1 MVELKTSS
9 VDKIR
14 RFLLGSEMAMPLA
27 IVGILAL
34 MIVPLPPLL
43 LDVLIAIN
51 ITLAILMLM
60 TSIQVRDALE
70 FSVFPS
76 LLLMTTLF
84 RLSLNVASTR
94 LILLD
99 GGSGAE
105 AAGKIIETF
114 GVFIIGGN
122 YAVGIV
128 VFLILM
134 LINFIV
140 ITKGAGRIAEVTA
153 RFTLDSLPG
162 KQMSIDSDLASGLI
176 DQDQARSKR
185 ESLSRETDFYGAM
198 DGASKFV
205 RGDAIAGLV
214 ITAINLIGGLFVG
227 MVQLE
232 LTFGD
237 AAAAYMLLTIGDAL
251 VSQVPA
257 LLISTASGM
266 VITRVSDE
274 RELGAQVGGQMLSNP
289 KVMGA
294 SAGILGALALVPN
307 MPLLPFTIMI
317 GGLVY
322 LARRKPKDEKD
333 KKTIAAKAKAK
344 KELSEDEQLE
354 KMLPVEMLE
363 LEVGY
368 ALVKL
373 VDNREGGEIVK
384 RISGLRRNF
393 AKDMGIILPPV
404 HVRDNLELK
413 PGEYRLLVQGV
424 EMARGAVM
432 PDRIMAMDPGDARE
446 KLEGIQTT
454 EPAFGLP
461 ALWIRATQKA
471 KAEVAGYT
479 VVEPATVVVTHISD
493 VLTREAYQLVDRE
506 GLQQLLEIV
515 ARRSP
520 KIVEELIPT
529 ILSHAEVLAVVRAL
543 LKEGIGIRDMR
554 AILEGLTEAAPRS
567 KSTPYLVDRVR
578 MRLGASITQSL
589 VSPDGKLYVG
599 IFDSQSED
607 ALRTFVTRSETEV
620 ALAPDLTTAQN
631 LVTQL
636 QRVMQTHQGE
646 GRAPAIIVP
655 PDLRYPIQHFAL
667 RFVAGLYVISQREIP
682 PRVDVTSNLSLTLFP
697 GRGVQTPGM
706 GTRASQNNL

>member
-1 MVELKTSS
+1 MAAAVTNQRK
-9 VDKIR
+9 DWKR
-14 RFLLGSEMAMPLA
+14 LLPGTDMAMPTA

-34 MIVPLPPLL
+34 MILPLPPLL
-43 LDVLIAIN
+43 LDILIAIN
-51 ITLAILMLM
+51 ITLALMMLL
-60 TSIQVRDALE
+60 TSIQVRNALE
-70 FSVFPS
+70 FSVLPS

-84 RLSLNVASTR
+84 RLGLNVASTR

-99 GGSGAE
+99 GGTGSE
-105 AAGKIIETF
+105 AAGQIIETF
-114 GVFIIGGN
+114 GVFIVGGN

-128 VFLILM
+128 IFLILM

-162 KQMSIDSDLASGLI
+162 KQMSIDSDLASGLL
-176 DQDQARSKR
+176 DTDEARKKR
-185 ESLSRETDFYGAM
+185 QELSRETDFYGAM

-227 MVQLE
+227 MVQLD
-232 LTFGD
+232 LSFTD
-237 AAAAYMLLTIGDAL
+237 AATVYTILTIGDAL

-274 RELGAQVGGQMLSNP
+274 RELGAQVGGQMFNNP
-289 KVMGA
+289 KVLYAG
-294 SAGILGALALVPN
+294 AGIMGALALVPN
-307 MPLLPFTIMI
+307 MPLFPFAMVI

-322 LARRKPKDEKD
+322 IGRKVTKEGEEPKKKD
-333 KKTIAAKAKAK
+333 AKKTAKAD
-344 KELSEDEQLE
+344 LSEDEQLE
-354 KMLPVEMLE
+354 RMLPVETLE

-404 HVRDNLELK
+404 HVRDNLELN
-413 PGEYRLLVQGV
+413 PGEYRLMIQGV
-424 EMARGAVM
+424 EMARGSVM

-446 KLEGIQTT
+446 KLEGIKTT

-493 VLTREAYQLVDRE
+493 VLNREAHQLIDRE
-506 GLQQLLEIV
+506 GLQKLLEVV

-520 KIVEELIPT
+520 KIVEELIPAMM
-529 ILSHAEVLAVVRAL
+529 SHAEVLAVLRSL

-554 AILEGLTEAAPRS
+554 SILEALTEAAPKS
-567 KSTPYLVDRVR
+567 KSIPYIVDRVR
-578 MRLGASITQSL
+578 MRLGPSIIQEL
-589 VSPDGKLYVG
+589 VSPDGKIYVG
-599 IFDSQSED
+599 IFDSQSEET
-607 ALRTFVTRSETEV
+607 LRSFVSRTDTEV

-636 QRVMQTHQGE
+636 QRVMQNHQGE
-646 GRAPAIIVP
+646 GRAPVIIVP
-655 PDLRYPIQHFAL
+655 PDLRYAIQHFAL
-667 RFVAGLYVISQREIP
+667 RFVAGLFVVSQREIP
-682 PRVDVTSNLSLTLFP
+682 PRVDVTSNLSLSLYQ
-697 GRGVQTPGM
+697 GRTAQTKGGSNRPNQM
-706 GTRASQNNL
+706 SA

>member
-1 MVELKTSS
+1 MATQVQPATGW
-9 VDKIR
+9 R
-14 RFLLGSEMAMPLA
+14 RIQGFLSASEMGMPIA
-27 IVGILAL
+27 IIGILSL
-34 MIVPLPPLL
+34 MILPLPPIL
-43 LDVLIAIN
+43 LDILIAIN
-51 ITLAILMLM
+51 ITTAILMVM
-60 TSIQVRDALE
+60 TSIQVKDALE

-84 RLSLNVASTR
+84 RLALNVASTR

-105 AAGKIIETF
+105 AAGEIIETF

-128 VFLILM
+128 VFLILT

-176 DQDQARSKR
+176 DQEEAKKRRSN
-185 ESLSRETDFYGAM
+185 LTRETDFYGAM

-227 MVQLE
+227 MVQLD

-237 AAAAYMLLTIGDAL
+237 AASAYTLLTIGDAL

-274 RELGAQVGGQMLSNP
+274 RELGAQVGGQMLTNP
-289 KVMGA
+289 RVLVA
-294 SAGILGALALVPN
+294 SAGIVGALALVPN
-307 MPLLPFTIMI
+307 MPLTPFALII
-317 GGLVY
+317 GGLAFA
-322 LARRKPKDEKD
+322 ARSKPTSEDGKKDQ
-333 KKTIAAKAKAK
+333 KTKAKKAK
-344 KELSEDEQLE
+344 KELSEDEQLQQ
-354 KMLPVEMLE
+354 MLPVEMLE

-413 PGEYRLLVQGV
+413 PGEYRLLIQGV
-424 EMARGAVM
+424 EMARGVVM
-432 PDRIMAMDPGDARE
+432 PDRLMAMDPGDARE
-446 KLEGIQTT
+446 QIEGIKTT

-461 ALWIRATQKA
+461 ALWIRSGQKT

-493 VLTREAYQLVDRE
+493 VLGREAYQLVDRD
-506 GLQQLLEIV
+506 GLQRLLEVV
-515 ARRSP
+515 AVRSP
-520 KIVEELIPT
+520 KIVEELIPG
-529 ILSHAEVLAVVRAL
+529 ILSHAEVLGVIRGL
-543 LKEGIGIRDMR
+543 LKEGVAVRDMR
-554 AILEGLTEAAPRS
+554 AILEALTEAAPRS
-567 KSTPYLVDRVR
+567 KNLPYLIDRVR
-578 MRLGASITQSL
+578 MRLGGSIVQSL
-589 VSPDGKLYVG
+589 IAPDGKLYVG

-607 ALRTFVTRSETEV
+607 SLRAFVTRSETEV

-636 QRVMQTHQGE
+636 QRVLQTHQGE
-646 GRAPAIIVP
+646 GRPPVIIVP
-655 PDLRYPIQHFAL
+655 PDLRYAIQHFAI
-667 RFVAGLYVISQREIP
+667 RFVSGLFVVSQREIP
-682 PRVDVTSNLSLTLFP
+682 PRIDVTSNIPLTLFP
-697 GRGVQTPGM
+697 GRGVQQPAVP
-706 GTRASQNNL
+706 RSRQA

>member
-1 MVELKTSS
+1 
-9 VDKIR
+9 
-14 RFLLGSEMAMPLA
+14 
-27 IVGILAL
+27 
-34 MIVPLPPLL
+34 
-43 LDVLIAIN
+43 
-51 ITLAILMLM
+51 
-60 TSIQVRDALE
+60 
-70 FSVFPS
+70 
-76 LLLMTTLF
+76 
-84 RLSLNVASTR
+84 
-94 LILLD
+94 
-99 GGSGAE
+99 
-105 AAGKIIETF
+105 
-114 GVFIIGGN
+114 
-122 YAVGIV
+122 
-128 VFLILM
+128 
-134 LINFIV
+134 
-140 ITKGAGRIAEVTA
+140 
-153 RFTLDSLPG
+153 
-162 KQMSIDSDLASGLI
+162 
-176 DQDQARSKR
+176 
-185 ESLSRETDFYGAM
+185 
-198 DGASKFV
+198 
-205 RGDAIAGLV
+205 
-214 ITAINLIGGLFVG
+214 
-227 MVQLE
+227 
-232 LTFGD
+232 
-237 AAAAYMLLTIGDAL
+237 
-251 VSQVPA
+251 
-257 LLISTASGM
+257 
-266 VITRVSDE
+266 
-274 RELGAQVGGQMLSNP
+274 
-289 KVMGA
+289 
-294 SAGILGALALVPN
+294 LALVPN

-706 GTRASQNNL
+706 GTRASQNNI

>member
-1 MVELKTSS
+1 
-9 VDKIR
+9 
-14 RFLLGSEMAMPLA
+14 MAMPTA

-34 MIVPLPPLL
+34 MILPLPPLL
-43 LDVLIAIN
+43 LDILIAIN
-51 ITLAILMLM
+51 ITLALMMLL
-60 TSIQVRDALE
+60 TSIQVRNALE
-70 FSVFPS
+70 FSVLPS

-84 RLSLNVASTR
+84 RLGLNVASTR

-99 GGSGAE
+99 GGTGSE
-105 AAGKIIETF
+105 AAGQIIETF
-114 GVFIIGGN
+114 GVFIVGGN

-128 VFLILM
+128 IFLILM

-162 KQMSIDSDLASGLI
+162 KQMSIDSDLASGLL
-176 DQDQARSKR
+176 DTDEARKKR
-185 ESLSRETDFYGAM
+185 QELSRETDFYGAM

-227 MVQLE
+227 MVQLD
-232 LTFGD
+232 LSFTD
-237 AAAAYMLLTIGDAL
+237 AATVYTILTIGDAL

-274 RELGAQVGGQMLSNP
+274 RELGAQVGGQMFNNP
-289 KVMGA
+289 KVLYAG
-294 SAGILGALALVPN
+294 AGIMGALALVPN
-307 MPLLPFTIMI
+307 MPLFPFAMVI

-322 LARRKPKDEKD
+322 IGRKVTKEGEEPKKKD
-333 KKTIAAKAKAK
+333 AKKTAKAD
-344 KELSEDEQLE
+344 LSEDEQLE
-354 KMLPVEMLE
+354 RMLPVETLE

-404 HVRDNLELK
+404 HVRDNLELN
-413 PGEYRLLVQGV
+413 PGEYRLMIQGV
-424 EMARGAVM
+424 EMARGSVM

-446 KLEGIQTT
+446 KLEGIKTT

-493 VLTREAYQLVDRE
+493 VLNREAHQLIDRE
-506 GLQQLLEIV
+506 GLQKLLEVV

-520 KIVEELIPT
+520 KIVEELIPAMM
-529 ILSHAEVLAVVRAL
+529 SHAEVLAVLRSL

-554 AILEGLTEAAPRS
+554 SILEALTEAAPKS
-567 KSTPYLVDRVR
+567 KSIPYIVDRVR
-578 MRLGASITQSL
+578 MRLGPSIIQEL
-589 VSPDGKLYVG
+589 VSPDGKIYVG
-599 IFDSQSED
+599 IFDSQSEET
-607 ALRTFVTRSETEV
+607 LRSFVSRTDTEV

-636 QRVMQTHQGE
+636 QRVMQNHQGE
-646 GRAPAIIVP
+646 GRAPVIIVP
-655 PDLRYPIQHFAL
+655 PDLRYAIQHFAL
-667 RFVAGLYVISQREIP
+667 RFVAGLFVVSQREIP
-682 PRVDVTSNLSLTLFP
+682 PRVDVTSNLSLSLYQ
-697 GRGVQTPGM
+697 GRTAQTKGGSNRPNQM
-706 GTRASQNNL
+706 SA

>member
-1 MVELKTSS
+1 MAEAALKSPG
-9 VDKIR
+9 KLKQ
-14 RFLLGSEMAMPLA
+14 FLTGSEMGMPLA
-27 IVGILAL
+27 IIGILAL
-34 MIVPLPPLL
+34 MILPLPPIL
-43 LDVLIAIN
+43 LDVLIATN
-51 ITLAILMLM
+51 ITVAILMLM

-84 RLSLNVASTR
+84 RLALNVASTR

-176 DQDQARSKR
+176 DQDEARNRR
-185 ESLSRETDFYGAM
+185 ETLARETDFYGAM

-232 LTFGD
+232 LSFGD
-237 AAAAYMLLTIGDAL
+237 AASAYMLLTIGDAL

-266 VITRVSDE
+266 VITRVSDD
-274 RELGAQVGGQMLSNP
+274 RELGAQVGGQMLTKP
-289 KVMGA
+289 KVMLA
-294 SAGILGALALVPN
+294 SAGILGALAMVPN
-307 MPLLPFTIMI
+307 MPLAPFTIMI
-317 GGLVY
+317 GGLVL
-322 LARRKPKDEKD
+322 LARKKPKGEEK
-333 KKTIAAKAKAK
+333 KKDPAKQGKAKQN
-344 KELSEDEQLE
+344 LSEDEQLE
-354 KMLPVEMLE
+354 RMLPVEMLE

-413 PGEYRLLVQGV
+413 PGEYRLLIQGV

-446 KLEGIQTT
+446 KLDGIQTT

-461 ALWIRATQKA
+461 ALWIRAAQKA

-493 VLTREAYQLVDRE
+493 VLTREAYQLLDRE
-506 GLQQLLEIV
+506 GLQKLLEVV

-520 KIVEELIPT
+520 KIVEELIPG
-529 ILSHAEVLAVVRAL
+529 ILSHAEVLGVVRVL
-543 LKEGIGIRDMR
+543 LKEGLGIRDMR
-554 AILEGLTEAAPRS
+554 TILEALTEAAPKS
-567 KSTPYLVDRVR
+567 KSIPFLVDRVR

-607 ALRTFVTRSETEV
+607 ALRAFVTRSEAEV

-636 QRVMQTHQGE
+636 QRVLQTHQGE
-646 GRAPAIIVP
+646 GRAPAVIVP

-667 RFVAGLYVISQREIP
+667 RFVAGLYVVSQREIP

-697 GRGVQTPGM
+697 GRGVQNTAGP
-706 GTRASQNNL
+706 TRASQMG

>member
-1 MVELKTSS
+1 M
-9 VDKIR
+9 
-14 RFLLGSEMAMPLA
+14 GMPIA
-27 IVGILAL
+27 IIGILSL
-34 MIVPLPPLL
+34 MILPLPPIL
-43 LDVLIAIN
+43 LDILIAIN
-51 ITLAILMLM
+51 ITTAILMVM
-60 TSIQVRDALE
+60 TSIQVKDALE

-84 RLSLNVASTR
+84 RLALNVASTR

-105 AAGKIIETF
+105 AAGEIIETF

-128 VFLILM
+128 VFLILT

-176 DQDQARSKR
+176 DQEEAKKRRSN
-185 ESLSRETDFYGAM
+185 LTRETDFYGAM

-227 MVQLE
+227 MVQLD

-237 AAAAYMLLTIGDAL
+237 AASAYTLLTIGDAL

-274 RELGAQVGGQMLSNP
+274 RELGAQVGGQMLTNP
-289 KVMGA
+289 RVLVA
-294 SAGILGALALVPN
+294 SAGIVGALALVPN
-307 MPLLPFTIMI
+307 MPLTPFAIII
-317 GGLVY
+317 GGLAFA
-322 LARRKPKDEKD
+322 ARSKPTSEDGKKDQ
-333 KKTIAAKAKAK
+333 KTKAKKAK
-344 KELSEDEQLE
+344 KELSEDEQLQQ
-354 KMLPVEMLE
+354 MLPVEMLE

-413 PGEYRLLVQGV
+413 PGEYRLLIQGV
-424 EMARGAVM
+424 EMARGVVM
-432 PDRIMAMDPGDARE
+432 PDRLMAMDPGDARE
-446 KLEGIQTT
+446 QIEGIKTT

-461 ALWIRATQKA
+461 ALWIRSGQKT

-493 VLTREAYQLVDRE
+493 VLGREAYQLVDRD
-506 GLQQLLEIV
+506 GLQRLLEVV
-515 ARRSP
+515 AVRSP
-520 KIVEELIPT
+520 KIVEELIPG
-529 ILSHAEVLAVVRAL
+529 ILSHAEVLGVIRGL
-543 LKEGIGIRDMR
+543 LKEGVAVRDMR
-554 AILEGLTEAAPRS
+554 AILEALTEAAPRS
-567 KSTPYLVDRVR
+567 KNLPYLIDRVR
-578 MRLGASITQSL
+578 MRLGGSIVQSL
-589 VSPDGKLYVG
+589 IAPDGKLYVG

-607 ALRTFVTRSETEV
+607 SLRAFVTRSETEV

-636 QRVMQTHQGE
+636 QRVLQTHQGE
-646 GRAPAIIVP
+646 GRPPVIIVP
-655 PDLRYPIQHFAL
+655 PDLRYAIQHFAI
-667 RFVAGLYVISQREIP
+667 RFVSGLFVVSQREIP
-682 PRVDVTSNLSLTLFP
+682 PRIDVTSNIPLTLFP
-697 GRGVQTPGM
+697 GRGVQQPAVP
-706 GTRASQNNL
+706 RSRQA

>member
-1 MVELKTSS
+1 MATQVQPVAGWK
-9 VDKIR
+9 KIQK
-14 RFLLGSEMAMPLA
+14 FLSASEMGMPIA
-27 IVGILAL
+27 IIGILAL
-34 MIVPLPPLL
+34 MILPLPPIL
-43 LDVLIAIN
+43 LDILIAIN
-51 ITLAILMLM
+51 ITIAILMVM
-60 TSIQVRDALE
+60 TSIQVKDALE

-84 RLSLNVASTR
+84 RLALNVASTR

-105 AAGKIIETF
+105 AAGEIIQTF
-114 GVFIIGGN
+114 GIFIIGGN

-128 VFLILM
+128 VFLILT

-176 DQDQARSKR
+176 DQDEAKQRRTNLA
-185 ESLSRETDFYGAM
+185 RETDFYGAM

-227 MVQLE
+227 MVQLD
-232 LTFGD
+232 LAFGD
-237 AAAAYMLLTIGDAL
+237 AASAYTLLTIGDAL

-274 RELGAQVGGQMLSNP
+274 RELGAQVGGQMLTNP
-289 KVMGA
+289 RVLVA
-294 SAGILGALALVPN
+294 SAGIVGALALVPN
-307 MPLLPFTIMI
+307 MPLTPFAIII
-317 GGLVY
+317 GGLAFA
-322 LARRKPKDEKD
+322 ARSKPSSEPGKEGEKPK
-333 KKTIAAKAKAK
+333 AKKAK
-344 KELSEDEQLE
+344 KELSEDEQLQQ
-354 KMLPVEMLE
+354 MLPVEMLE

-413 PGEYRLLVQGV
+413 PGEYRLLIQGV
-424 EMARGAVM
+424 EMARGVVM
-432 PDRIMAMDPGDARE
+432 PDRVMAMDPGDARE
-446 KLEGIQTT
+446 QLEGIKTT

-461 ALWIRATQKA
+461 ALWIRSAQKT

-493 VLTREAYQLVDRE
+493 VLSREAYQLVDRD
-506 GLQQLLEIV
+506 GLQRLLEVV
-515 ARRSP
+515 AARSP
-520 KIVEELIPT
+520 KIVEELIPESSPT
-529 ILSHAEVLAVVRAL
+529 PRCLAIRTL
-543 LKEGIGIRDMR
+543 LKEGVGVRDMR
-554 AILEGLTEAAPRS
+554 AILEALTEAAPGARIFPIWW
-567 KSTPYLVDRVR
+567 TGFGCDWEA
-578 MRLGASITQSL
+578 RLF
-589 VSPDGKLYVG
+589 SP
-599 IFDSQSED
+599 
-607 ALRTFVTRSETEV
+607 
-620 ALAPDLTTAQN
+620 
-631 LVTQL
+631 
-636 QRVMQTHQGE
+636 
-646 GRAPAIIVP
+646 
-655 PDLRYPIQHFAL
+655 
-667 RFVAGLYVISQREIP
+667 
-682 PRVDVTSNLSLTLFP
+682 
-697 GRGVQTPGM
+697 
-706 GTRASQNNL
+706 